1 MRLSNWERR
10 GDKETRRQGD
20 FVSSL
25 PVSLSLYLYLSLPL
39 LVSLSPCLP
48 LFLSLR
54 PSRSRSLSPLSSSST
69 SMERTKALRTGA
81 GIRELA
87 PRTDFQMIS
96 LNSTSGA
103 ASSLLKSSC
112 AERCE
117 PGAFSRFFSARSMRA
132 SRCLNGVR
140 SAPLA
145 PLVKELY
152 IGVAAASYWLIGG
165 SPRISS
171 IVRSIPEVV
180 YIVEST

>member
-1 MRLSNWERR
+1 MRLSNQ
-10 GDKETRRQGD
+10 GGGTGRQGD
-20 FVSSL
+20 KGTRGFEFFLPLFHLFPYL
-25 PVSLSLYLYLSLPL
+25 PVLPSPCL
-39 LVSLSPCLP
+39 LVSLSPCL
-48 LFLSLR
+48 F
-54 PSRSRSLSPLSSSST
+54 RSRSLSPSSSSSS
-69 SMERTKALRTGA
+69 SMARTKALRTGA
-81 GIRELA
+81 GIRESA

-117 PGAFSRFFSARSMRA
+117 PGAFSGFFSARSTRA

-140 SAPLA
+140 SALF
-145 PLVKELY
+145 VKELY

-165 SPRISS
+165 NPRISS

-180 YIVEST
+180 YIVESTSRRLV